1 MDSERLNRWLTLGAN
16 LGVLVGII
24 LLIVELDQNREMMK
38 SQTRNELSNNIVIL
52 LSEAAGN
59 TELASIMHRAFTG
72 DELTPVQ
79 ALQFLHRQYAM
90 FRYWENVHYQYRMG
104 LYDDSEYAAHFEG
117 WRSYINY
124 AKAIA
129 DEWCSFRGVAN
140 EEFVSDI
147 DSLMTEY
154 SC

>member
-1 MDSERLNRWLTLGAN
+1 
-16 LGVLVGII
+16 
-24 LLIVELDQNREMMK
+24 
-38 SQTRNELSNNIVIL
+38 
-52 LSEAAGN
+52 
-59 TELASIMHRAFTG
+59 
-72 DELTPVQ
+72 
-79 ALQFLHRQYAM
+79 M

-104 LYDDSEYAAHFEG
+104 LYNDSEYAAQFES
-117 WRSYINY
+117 WRRYINY

-129 DEWCSFRGVAN
+129 DEWCSFRGGAN